1 GGGAVPRRTVPD
13 DRRRPVPG
21 PQHGPDRGDDPHRLP
36 HGRRPRRGPGDR
48 LARHHAHPGLPGRLR
63 GPGGTGQAG
72 HRLRPLHPRR
82 LRPGAA
88 HRPGRAVGVRPH
100 RGPRPGRDRRRRG
113 GAGLPRRHRRR
124 RRPAAGL
131 MAARSSKGGPPP
143 APALLEWA
151 MGGLGAL
158 LVLAALTVIMTEAFG
173 ARDPAR
179 LEARVTETR
188 PAGARWLAEVEV
200 RNLGDETAASVEVE
214 GRLAGETA
222 SATIDYVP

>member
-1 GGGAVPRRTVPD
+1 
-13 DRRRPVPG
+13 
-21 PQHGPDRGDDPHRLP
+21 
-36 HGRRPRRGPGDR
+36 
-48 LARHHAHPGLPGRLR
+48 
-63 GPGGTGQAG
+63 
-72 HRLRPLHPRR
+72 
-82 LRPGAA
+82 
-88 HRPGRAVGVRPH
+88 
-100 RGPRPGRDRRRRG
+100 
-113 GAGLPRRHRRR
+113 
-124 RRPAAGL
+124 
-131 MAARSSKGGPPP
+131 MAARRSKGGPPP

-222 SATIDYVP
+222 SATIDYVPARGREQVTLAFDADPGAAPHAVEVSVAGWSKP